1 MRNEDIRPK
10 MQEYNNQNKPVS
22 SRASG
27 TSSQNELSQDFSTVS
42 SRINSTGNNPQ
53 ISTWKHRIYR
63 VIILLI
69 MVIVGTVGG
78 YHLIIQSD
86 LFLLEEI
93 SVIGN
98 HRISA
103 EAIISASG
111 ARIGIDNINSL
122 SGEIIERRIIQKF
135 SYISQLQT
143 SRQMPKTL
151 IIKVAEHVPVAAIPL
166 ETASGTIYGLVNID
180 GTLLELLD
188 SLESLNAMNAVNRRM
203 EANGGER
210 MEAKPREADDAP
222 PRGHREADGFSYPT
236 MMQLTGVIQ
245 SDTKSIDISF
255 ALAKLFVPHAGFNG
269 YSVKENWSVKFPILL
284 GTQSAAY
291 LHEKFN
297 PKILT
302 LAVKTLRNIR
312 DIIPDAYADIVCI
325 NASNPKKTSLQLQ
338 NGAVVWLSAD
348 YLVEGLRNFHTV
360 FHELQLAKQSREVEE
375 EYKYMDARFNN
386 MVYCGG
392 KSRKARKPESQKAGK
407 RH

>member
-1 MRNEDIRPK
+1 MRNENIRPK
-10 MQEYNNQNKPVS
+10 MREYNNQNKPVS

-42 SRINSTGNNPQ
+42 SRINLIGNKTE
-53 ISTWKHRIYR
+53 ISMWKHRIYR
-63 VIILLI
+63 VIILLV

-98 HRISA
+98 RRISE

-122 SGEIIERRIIQKF
+122 SGEGIERRIIQKF

-166 ETASGTIYGLVNID
+166 ETVSGTIYGLVDIN

-203 EANGGER
+203 EA
-210 MEAKPREADDAP
+210 KP
-222 PRGHREADGFSYPT
+222 READGFSYPI
-236 MMQLTGVIQ
+236 MMQLTGVVQ

-255 ALAKLFVPHAGFNG
+255 ALTKLFVPHAGFNG

-291 LHEKFN
+291 LHGKFN
-297 PKILT
+297 PKALT
-302 LAVKTLRNIR
+302 LAVKILRNIR
-312 DIIPDAYADIVCI
+312 DIIPDVDCHESLYADIVCI
-325 NASNPKKTSLQLQ
+325 NASNPKKIALQLQ

-392 KSRKARKPESQKAGK
+392 KSRKARKPESQSAKPSRESGKAGK
-407 RH
+407 K

>member
-1 MRNEDIRPK
+1 M
-10 MQEYNNQNKPVS
+10 
-22 SRASG
+22 
-27 TSSQNELSQDFSTVS
+27 
-42 SRINSTGNNPQ
+42 
-53 ISTWKHRIYR
+53 
-63 VIILLI
+63 
-69 MVIVGTVGG
+69 
-78 YHLIIQSD
+78 
-86 LFLLEEI
+86 
-93 SVIGN
+93 IGN

-111 ARIGIDNINSL
+111 ARIGIDNINALSDESL
-122 SGEIIERRIIQKF
+122 ERRITQKF

-143 SRQMPKTL
+143 SRKMPKTL
-151 IIKVAEHVPVAAIPL
+151 IIKVVEHVPVAAIPL
-166 ETASGTIYGLVNID
+166 KTVSGTIYGLVDID

-188 SLESLNAMNAVNRRM
+188 SLESLNAAKRRM
-203 EANGGER
+203 EARVE
-210 MEAKPREADDAP
+210 P
-222 PRGHREADGFSYPT
+222 DGFSYPT

-297 PKILT
+297 PKALT
-302 LAVKTLRNIR
+302 LAVKILRNIR
-312 DIIPDAYADIVCI
+312 DIISDAYADIVCI
-325 NASNPKKTSLQLQ
+325 NASNPKKISLQLQ

-348 YLVEGLRNFHTV
+348 YLVEGLRNFYTV

-392 KSRKARKPESQKAGK
+392 KSRKARKPGSQKTGK